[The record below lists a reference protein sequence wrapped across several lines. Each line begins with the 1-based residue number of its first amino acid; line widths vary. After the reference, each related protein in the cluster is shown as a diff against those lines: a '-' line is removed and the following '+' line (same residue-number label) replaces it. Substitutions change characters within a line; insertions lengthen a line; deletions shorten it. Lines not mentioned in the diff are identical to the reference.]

1 MHFAERA
8 DVTRRSD
15 HHRGIVERVTGTL
28 GDTSNDVDAVAAC
41 GVDPGGRRLAWHL
54 LGERKSLV
62 PIAKD
67 VTRIGEFRENDQAG
81 TLARRLL
88 DPFQTVCEI
97 CLLGADD
104 RLHLNAGNGDFALR
118 SRHGRP
124 FPKQKTSGL
133 AVRGG
138 QPESPQPDVTR
149 PSGRRSHHRERY
161 NSLGLGWK
169 SQVRRRTQADQT
181 LCFVAVSTASYRS
194 LFRTMLAIRFQL
206 VRAPPAQVH
215 QASRAGS
222 RCSRQSARS
231 EGVWLALGHATA
243 DTPRLPRCS

>member
-15 HHRGIVERVTGTL
+15 HHRGIVERATGTL
-28 GDTSNDVDAVAAC
+28 GDTSNDVDAVAAG
-41 GVDPGGRRLAWHL
+41 GVDPGGSRLARRHF
-54 LGERKSLV
+54 LGKRKSLV

-118 SRHGRP
+118 SRHGSP
-124 FPKQKTSGL
+124 VPKTKTSGL

-138 QPESPQPDVTR
+138 QPEAP
-149 PSGRRSHHRERY
+149 H
-161 NSLGLGWK
+161 
-169 SQVRRRTQADQT
+169 SQMLRGPAAAVLIIENDTIH
-181 LCFVAVSTASYRS
+181 FV
-194 LFRTMLAIRFQL
+194 
-206 VRAPPAQVH
+206 
-215 QASRAGS
+215 
-222 RCSRQSARS
+222 
-231 EGVWLALGHATA
+231 
-243 DTPRLPRCS
+243 